1 MNEPCFT
8 WLRMSEACD
17 NYSYFKP
24 TKREG
29 DHTIND
35 VIVYIGAQHSI
46 SIHTIGVQHEAVW
59 DDPQECVKKLFLR
72 LAGEVLG
79 TGVCVY
85 VCVCVCS
92 ECSVCSGG
100 DHSHKRCVISLKS
113 LLCQ

>member
-1 MNEPCFT
+1 MSEPCLT
-8 WLRMSEACD
+8 WFVSMACD
-17 NYSYFKP
+17 NYSYYKP
-24 TKREG
+24 SFANQGRER
-29 DHTIND
+29 ND

-46 SIHTIGVQHEAVW
+46 FIHTIGVQHEAVW

-79 TGVCVY
+79 TGVCV
-85 VCVCVCS
+85 CVCS

-100 DHSHKRCVISLKS
+100 DHSHKCCVISLKS